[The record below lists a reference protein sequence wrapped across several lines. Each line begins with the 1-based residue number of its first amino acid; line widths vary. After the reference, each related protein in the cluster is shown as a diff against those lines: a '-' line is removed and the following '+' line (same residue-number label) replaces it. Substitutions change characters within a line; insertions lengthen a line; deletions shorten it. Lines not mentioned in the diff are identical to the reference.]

1 MNIWKLTYNE
11 VHKGDGD
18 VIRVDPAIIA
28 TGGDVLEAAS
38 ILSDQV
44 RGPQSCED
52 EEGDPLKWEVVGI
65 ELIAAVLVC
74 EVDYIDPSLNLRISA

>member
-11 VHKGDGD
+11 VHKGGD
-18 VIRVDPAIIA
+18 VLRVDPAAIA
-28 TGGDVLEAAS
+28 TEGDVLEAAS

-52 EEGDPLKWEVVGI
+52 PGEDTPLKWEVVGI
-65 ELIAAVLVC
+65 ELIGAVLVC
-74 EVDYIDPSLNLRISA
+74 EVDYVDPSLNLRISA